1 MSEHLL
7 CTPERHVDE
16 GCTSSRYSDAVPL
29 YTLNRVFH
37 SLTLPSKSS
46 AHKNG
51 SGIPSAIFS

>member
-1 MSEHLL
+1 MPEHLL

-16 GCTSSRYSDAVPL
+16 GCTSSRYSAALPL

-46 AHKNG
+46 VHKIAPNF
-51 SGIPSAIFS
+51 PSFFFS